1 MTTDSAA
8 EADGPANPGGTAV
21 VEVLCKRPFGI
32 DVRSTGWH
40 VFVDGVW
47 RFDARY
53 GIPTRYELDPGA
65 HAIRVWDR
73 KGNTNS
79 NEITL
84 EFDAGATRSLTCK
97 RIRFP
102 GGLSGQL
109 RLVNNAIRSGGVI
122 VDGLLLEE
130 VDTGPL
136 RVL

>member
-1 MTTDSAA
+1 MTSDSTAGA
-8 EADGPANPGGTAV
+8 HGLANQGGTAV

-32 DVRSTGWH
+32 DVRSTGRH
-40 VFVDGVW
+40 VFVDGIW

-53 GIPTRYELDPGA
+53 GIPTRYELNPGA

-79 NEITL
+79 NEIML
-84 EFDAGATRSLTCK
+84 EFGAVATRSLTCK

-109 RLVNNAIRSGGVI
+109 RLVNNAVRSGGVI
-122 VDGLLLEE
+122 VEGLLLEE
-130 VDTGPL
+130 VETGPF